1 MSEQVDA
8 APAEAAP
15 AQAPFLTVLRGSP
28 SDAEIAALVA
38 VLASAGGPPA
48 APAGPRSL
56 WGDPAL
62 TLRNAAMPSSAAWTS
77 AVRHR

>member
-1 MSEQVDA
+1 MSEQPDA
-8 APAEAAP
+8 APS
-15 AQAPFLTVLRGSP
+15 FLTVLWGSP

-38 VLASAGGPPA
+38 VLASAGGPPP

-56 WGDPAL
+56 WGDPAFA
-62 TLRNAAMPSSAAWTS
+62 LRGAAMPSSGAWTS